1 MAGASGSVVSIS
13 YWSSVMPKV
22 KPRRGST
29 PPPMRVVIK
38 DVPLVVA
45 PDAKAKP
52 ASTPVKDEPK
62 PHYY

>member
-1 MAGASGSVVSIS
+1 
-13 YWSSVMPKV
+13 MPKV

-38 DVPLVVA
+38 EVPLVVA

-52 ASTPVKDEPK
+52 APAPAKDEPK